1 MSDIAEYE
9 RRISFALE
17 RIGRGVDALAAR
29 PLTAPEPVAEPVAEV
44 VAEAVTGPAALPQPD
59 ADSAAELVRL
69 HAALEAERSANA
81 RLSDRVRAIRDK
93 QETTLS
99 ALERRLA
106 QASRALEVAEAE
118 AARLKQANADLA
130 AANRALL
137 DAAERVEPHLVN
149 RALQAELEGLRAARA
164 AELAELNDILGT
176 LEPILASAEAGA
188 ATAQEG
194 ADHG

>member
-29 PLTAPEPVAEPVAEV
+29 PVTAPEPV
-44 VAEAVTGPAALPQPD
+44 TAAPPQPD
-59 ADSAAELVRL
+59 AESLAELARL
-69 HAALEAERSANA
+69 REALEAERSANA
-81 RLSDRVRAIRDK
+81 QLSDRVRAIRDK

-99 ALERRLA
+99 ALERRLS

-118 AARLKQANADLA
+118 TARLKQANADLA

-188 ATAQEG
+188 ATAEEG